1 MAQRLDGTE
10 IVSRAGQASQAKEIG
25 SHFSLELELIIRS
38 GKSALGRSHRS
49 SVWKW
54 DSCSLTAAHT
64 ISSGGFLVFGGSGP
78 LPMSGPFS
86 LPCAQAVGVGSRS
99 PTTGPPNFH
108 HAVAV
113 LSNSVFSV
121 RFLSWQMKP
130 VLAGREDSNP
140 VGVIRSGLGTK
151 SKDSTKRME

>member
-78 LPMSGPFS
+78 LPVSGPFS
-86 LPCAQAVGVGSRS
+86 LPCAQGCRGRFPVPDHGASRLPS
-99 PTTGPPNFH
+99 HSGC
-108 HAVAV
+108 AQQLCV
-113 LSNSVFSV
+113 LCTISQLADEAS
-121 RFLSWQMKP
+121 LSR
-130 VLAGREDSNP
+130 L
-140 VGVIRSGLGTK
+140 
-151 SKDSTKRME
+151 